1 MSFWRREHVGRH
13 LAAILAA
20 DVAGYARLMGED
32 EEGTLAGLRA
42 WRHEVADPLIR
53 ERHGRII
60 KSTGDGF
67 LVEFQSVVDAV
78 RCAVE
83 MQRQMAERN
92 ADIPAGRRIEF
103 RIGINLGDIVAED
116 HEIFGDGVNVA
127 ARLEALADPAGICI
141 SRTVRDHIRDKLPY
155 VFDDRGEQQVKN
167 IARPVRVYGMT
178 PEAVAATDLVAVP
191 QRRRVRAGGVVV
203 FAAIAVVA
211 AGGGSA
217 VWWLSS
223 KQQATPSATV
233 GLPAVSASTTA
244 APATVPRLSIV
255 VLPFENLS
263 HDPDQDYFA
272 DGITEDLTTDL
283 SRIAGSFV
291 IARNTAFSFKGKAV
305 DPRQLGRDLGVHY
318 VLEGSVRRSGDQV
331 QVNVQLIDA
340 ETGAETWADRFDTD
354 RRNLAEAQD
363 QITGRLARTL
373 NLELV
378 QAVGRQIQNEPNPDA
393 QDLIMRGWAL
403 YQRTQT
409 AASREEAKFDF
420 ERALELDPKSYDAKL
435 GIASALVV
443 DLINGFSQHPDADET
458 RAETLLS
465 ELLARN
471 SNRSQLH
478 TTIALLRRFQNRL
491 PESRI
496 EWQRAIELDPNNAS
510 AYGQLG
516 VTLIYLG
523 DPAAA
528 VPLEEKR
535 IRLNPEDPNIA
546 LAYWS
551 LGLAHLL
558 LGQND
563 EAVELLT
570 KACAANPRVYYFHL
584 DLAAALALQ
593 GHLDQAK
600 SALAESLK
608 LKPEINSMARQ
619 RARSAYTNN
628 PAYVALAA
636 KTVDIGLRKAGMP
649 EE

>member
-42 WRHEVADPLIR
+42 WRHEVADPRIR

-92 ADIPAGRRIEF
+92 ADIPAERRIEF

-191 QRRRVRAGGVVV
+191 QRRRVRAGDVVV

-233 GLPAVSASTTA
+233 GLPAVSASTTT

-443 DLINGFSQHPDADET
+443 DLINGLSQHPDADET